1 MHVHYILHCGHR
13 ASCALYYTA
22 ATGYPVCLT
31 GHCSHRVSCA
41 LYYTAATGYSVCLT
55 GHCSHRVSCALY
67 STLQPQGI
75 VCTILYAAATE
86 HYVCL
91 TGVISSTIWFTL
103 IWKTSDTFSPALHT
117 HREHNVMCI
126 YTVTTA
132 ASTIILHTAQNT

>member
-1 MHVHYILHCGHR
+1 MCTILHCSHRVFCVSYKTLQPQSILCTILHCGHR
-13 ASCALYYTA
+13 VSCALYYTA

-31 GHCSHRVSCA
+31 GHCGHRVF
-41 LYYTAATGYSVCLT
+41 
-55 GHCSHRVSCALY
+55 CALY
-67 STLQPQGI
+67 STLRPQGI
-75 VCTILYAAATE
+75 LCTILYAAATE

-117 HREHNVMCI
+117 HREHNVKYI

-132 ASTIILHTAQNT
+132 ASTIIQHTAQNT